1 MKRTLES
8 QRIEYT
14 NRKFLATP
22 IAGLIAWLIVG
33 ISGLLLPD
41 KTTVWVLFIATGCI
55 VYLALFISK
64 LTGENFLDKTKP
76 KNEFDSLFLFTVMQA
91 VLIYS
96 IAIPF
101 FMMDYTS
108 LPLTVGILTGTMW
121 MPFSWVIKHWVGVF
135 HAIFR
140 TVVILILW
148 YVFPNDRFVLIP
160 FAIVIVYIITMIILK
175 NRKVVTTSQ
184 ETV

>member
-1 MKRTLES
+1 MERTLES

-33 ISGLLLPD
+33 VSGLLLPD
-41 KTTVWVLFIATGCI
+41 TTTVWVLFGATGCI

-101 FMMDYTS
+101 FMIDRTS

-121 MPFSWVIKHWVGVF
+121 MPFSWIIKHWVGVF
-135 HAIFR
+135 HAILR

-148 YVFPNDRFVLIP
+148 YVFPDDRFVLIP
-160 FAIVIVYIITMIILK
+160 FAIVIVYIITMIILR
-175 NRKVVTTSQ
+175 NRKVVAAYQ

>member
-1 MKRTLES
+1 MEKSLES

-33 ISGLLLPD
+33 VSGLLLPD
-41 KTTVWVLFIATGCI
+41 TTTVWVLFGATGCI

-64 LTGENFLDKTKP
+64 LTGENFLDKTKS

-101 FMMDYTS
+101 FMMDRTS

-121 MPFSWVIKHWVGVF
+121 MPFSWVIKHWIGVF

-148 YVFPNDRFVLIP
+148 YAFPDDRFVLIP
-160 FAIVIVYIITMIILK
+160 FAIVIVYIITMLVLK

-184 ETV
+184 EAV

>member
-1 MKRTLES
+1 MERTLET
-8 QRIEYT
+8 QRIEYI

-33 ISGLLLPD
+33 VSGLLLPD
-41 KTTVWVLFIATGCI
+41 TITVWVLFGATGCI

-101 FMMDYTS
+101 FMMDRTS

-121 MPFSWVIKHWVGVF
+121 MPFSWIIRHWVGVF

-148 YVFPNDRFVLIP
+148 YVFPDDRFVLIP
-160 FAIVIVYIITMIILK
+160 FAIVIIYIITMLILK
-175 NRKVVTTSQ
+175 NRKI
-184 ETV
+184 

>member
-1 MKRTLES
+1 MERTLES
-8 QRIEYT
+8 QRIEYK

-33 ISGLLLPD
+33 VSGLLLPD
-41 KTTVWVLFIATGCI
+41 TTTVWVLFGATGCI

-101 FMMDYTS
+101 FMIDRTS

-121 MPFSWVIKHWVGVF
+121 MPFSWIIKHWVGVF
-135 HAIFR
+135 HAILR
-140 TVVILILW
+140 TIVVVSLW
-148 YVFPNDRFVLIP
+148 YIFPDDRFVMIP

-175 NRKVVTTSQ
+175 NREGVSAT
-184 ETV
+184 